1 MKPIASTPLRVTLVK
16 RIDEAQDIA
25 SFELATSDGQ
35 PLPAFSAG
43 SHIDVTTG
51 EGLVRQYSLCNE
63 PSETHRYLI
72 AVLKDPQSRG
82 GSKFMHEQLREGDEL
97 EISAPKNRFA
107 LAHEA
112 PFSLLLAGGIGI
124 TPLLCMAERLDSMGS
139 KFEMHYLTRSQ
150 GRTAFRSRIKH
161 SRFAPHVHFHHD
173 DGDVSQKLEI
183 RELLNRHNGKAHLY
197 FCGPAGFMGAVLDA
211 VKALQWP
218 EEQVHY
224 EYFAGAPDSSADA
237 ESFEVEIASSGTVVV
252 VQKDQ
257 TALEALVNAEVQIP
271 SMCEEGVCGTCITR
285 VLAGVPDHRDHCLTP
300 AEQAANDL
308 FTPCCSRAKSRR
320 LVLDL

>member
-1 MKPIASTPLRVTLVK
+1 MASTSLKVKLVK

-25 SFELATSDGQ
+25 SFELAPSDGQ

-43 SHIDVTTG
+43 SHIDVTTS
-51 EGLVRQYSLCNE
+51 EGIVRQYSLCNE

-72 AVLKDPQSRG
+72 AVLKEPHSRG
-82 GSKFMHEQLREGDEL
+82 GSKYMHEQLREGDEL

-107 LAHEA
+107 LAHDA

-139 KFEMHYLTRSQ
+139 QFEMHYLTRSVA
-150 GRTAFRSRIKH
+150 RTAFRSRIKN
-161 SRFAPHVHFHHD
+161 SPFAAHVHFHHD
-173 DGDVSQKLEI
+173 DAEPSQKLELG
-183 RELLNRHNGKAHLY
+183 ELLKKHHGKAHLY
-197 FCGPAGFMGAVLDA
+197 FCGPPGFMSAVLDA

-218 EEQVHY
+218 EEQVHF
-224 EYFAGAPDSSADA
+224 EYFAGEPKSSGDTD
-237 ESFEVEIASSGTVVV
+237 SFEVQIASSGAVIV

-257 TALEALVNAEVQIP
+257 TALEALSDAGVQIP
-271 SMCEEGVCGTCITR
+271 SVCEEGVCGTCITR

-308 FTPCCSRAKSRR
+308 FTPCCSRAKSTR
-320 LVLDL
+320 LVLDI